1 MLAIAGPGREAS
13 EKSNLGSIEAA
24 ALSSAGLGIF
34 DAAALSSAGLGF
46 IEAAALPSAGLGLI
60 EVAALPSAGCQCLC
74 LPDGPTKHQVL
85 SWLSVA
91 LSSGPCTSS
100 SQILQQL
107 HVHQAI
113 ENRIYLQ
120 RRAENQYK
128 PYF

>member
-74 LPDGPTKHQVL
+74 LPNGPTVYICMCSDDYSRPLPVSTKNWQPLLEHP
-85 SWLSVA
+85 A
-91 LSSGPCTSS
+91 
-100 SQILQQL
+100 
-107 HVHQAI
+107 
-113 ENRIYLQ
+113 RLQ
-120 RRAENQYK
+120 RGLK
-128 PYF
+128 LPL